1 MTKNKQKNNGVRK
14 NKVGA
19 PTKWEP
25 KFVEMA
31 YEIMCLGATLEKL
44 GRILGVS
51 KETICQWQ
59 KQKPEFSDSIQR
71 GRDEFDSEVIEKAL
85 YKKAT
90 GFYYSEKTYDLPHNY
105 ITFSENTDKGVIDS
119 ILSEMEPILV
129 KIVKKYHPPSDQ
141 AIRFWL
147 MNRNPQRWSKDG
159 ALKIETDKLFFTHE
173 DVNRMLSE
181 EQTYLEDKNLPPK

>member
-1 MTKNKQKNNGVRK
+1 MNNKEKTKKGIKKNR
-14 NKVGA
+14 VGA
-19 PTKWEP
+19 PSKWDP
-25 KFVEMA
+25 NFSKMA

-59 KQKPEFSDSIQR
+59 KQKPEFSDSFQKA
-71 GRDEFDSEVIEKAL
+71 RDCFDSENIEKAL
-85 YKKAT
+85 FKKST
-90 GFYYSEKTYDLPHNY
+90 GFFSAERTFELPHNY
-105 ITFSENTDKGVIDS
+105 ITFSENTDKELIDN

-159 ALKIETDKLFFTHE
+159 ALKIETDRLFFTHE
-173 DVNRMLSE
+173 EVDQMLND
-181 EQTYLEDKNLPPK
+181 EQ